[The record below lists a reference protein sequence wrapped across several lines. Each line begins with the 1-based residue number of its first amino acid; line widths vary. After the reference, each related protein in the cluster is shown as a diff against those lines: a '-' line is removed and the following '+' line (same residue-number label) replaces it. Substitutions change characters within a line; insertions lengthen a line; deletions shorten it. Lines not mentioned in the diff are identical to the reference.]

1 MNTIAVDAMGGD
13 SAPVETVKGAIKAK
27 EDGINVVLCG
37 DENLV
42 KPYLGNVEIPV
53 YHYPQVISMDEDPL
67 KAIRAK
73 KEASIIGCMQLL
85 KEKKVEAVFSAGSTG
100 ATLISAITVLG
111 KQKGVIR
118 PAIASVL
125 PTTDGS
131 VILLDSGA
139 SLDVKPKVLY
149 QFAVMGSKLAEV
161 LLDLDKP
168 RVGLLNNG
176 EEESKGRD
184 LEKSAYKLLSSS
196 TLNFIGNVE
205 GRDFASEK
213 VDVFVTDG
221 FTGNVV
227 LKTLEG
233 TARLQQ
239 KLISDSLKKNL
250 FKPLLP
256 LVKNAFEPVK
266 NKLNPDKTNA
276 SYLLG
281 VDGLVTIGHGSSKQ
295 EAIKNGIK
303 YTNNSVQKD
312 FIGKFSE
319 TLNEL
324 WIIFQI

>member
-256 LVKNAFEPVK
+256 MVKNALEPVK

-324 WIIFQI
+324 